1 MSSISDSK
9 RPLRKFSPFAP
20 SKGRR
25 SVVHAHHEASHHVVD
40 SEYSRY
46 RCQELVK
53 CHELSGR
60 RDRMERIS
68 LFMSSRSRRSSLQ
81 TRVGPSLLYSRKTYV
96 PYPSSCRKEDLLERS
111 SGISG
116 VVIKRSYQIKTQLL
130 DNDAKKR
137 KVSFE
142 NSVHRMGC
150 SKTKSDIVPKN
161 SAILPPIASA
171 VLRKADEMKA
181 LTEEKYA
188 KVNVLNGSV
197 QFSKKTEH
205 EEIPKK
211 NLRWILTT
219 NQFQPGG
226 TKNFVEHKDR
236 SYSEAVSESM
246 AKMINERVSTSA
258 DIPPTPDSMTVTT
271 HMQQLADN
279 MYNKVAVYL
288 QGQIEDTIAEYKLLK
303 NMNNATS
310 QRYDDMKQV
319 ASGVA
324 EKLSQLNSRYETL
337 RPYLQQI
344 DEVDENT
351 RRLEEAA
358 SALER
363 YVTTLETKF
372 REMHLDG
379 ASPN

>member
-1 MSSISDSK
+1 
-9 RPLRKFSPFAP
+9 
-20 SKGRR
+20 
-25 SVVHAHHEASHHVVD
+25 
-40 SEYSRY
+40 
-46 RCQELVK
+46 
-53 CHELSGR
+53 
-60 RDRMERIS
+60 
-68 LFMSSRSRRSSLQ
+68 
-81 TRVGPSLLYSRKTYV
+81 
-96 PYPSSCRKEDLLERS
+96 
-111 SGISG
+111 
-116 VVIKRSYQIKTQLL
+116 
-130 DNDAKKR
+130 
-137 KVSFE
+137 
-142 NSVHRMGC
+142 
-150 SKTKSDIVPKN
+150 
-161 SAILPPIASA
+161 
-171 VLRKADEMKA
+171 
-181 LTEEKYA
+181 
-188 KVNVLNGSV
+188 
-197 QFSKKTEH
+197 
-205 EEIPKK
+205 
-211 NLRWILTT
+211 
-219 NQFQPGG
+219 
-226 TKNFVEHKDR
+226 
-236 SYSEAVSESM
+236 M